1 MQDSEGV
8 RIFEEKH
15 MISILLFIYE
25 NGPSRKMDIYDNVSK
40 NPRMPD
46 KIEKLEENGLL
57 YTEPDPE
64 GKATVLIHLTPKGIT
79 ASQTLIGLDRV
90 IRE

>member
-46 KIEKLEENGLL
+46 KLEKLQESGLIRM
-57 YTEPDPE
+57 ESDPD
-64 GKATVLIHLTPKGIT
+64 GKVTVLISLTAKGIT
-79 ASQTLIGLDRV
+79 VAQKLVDLDRI
-90 IRE
+90 IRY

>member
-46 KIEKLEENGLL
+46 KIEKL
-57 YTEPDPE
+57 
-64 GKATVLIHLTPKGIT
+64 
-79 ASQTLIGLDRV
+79 
-90 IRE
+90 